1 MNFKEIH
8 LGKLL
13 QKKVEEENIG
23 TARICHYFKTSEKE
37 IDEMYKSISL
47 DINIVLKWSKL
58 LKYDF
63 FRLYSHHL
71 LLYAPKGSKKL
82 NSKKSSLPSFRKNIY
97 TREIIEFILD
107 EIKNEGKTKKEIMT
121 KYNIPKTTLFKWI
134 QKYQD

>member
-13 QKKVEEENIG
+13 RAKVEEENIDIS
-23 TARICHYFKTSEKE
+23 RICHFFKISEKE

-71 LLYAPKGSKKL
+71 LLYAPKGNKKISS
-82 NSKKSSLPSFRKNIY
+82 NKSSLPSFRKNIY
-97 TREIIEFILD
+97 TREIIEFILG
-107 EIKNEGKTKKEIMT
+107 EIKNGGKTKKEIMT

>member
-82 NSKKSSLPSFRKNIY
+82 NSKESSLPSFRKNIY

>member
-47 DINIVLKWSKL
+47 DINMVLKWSKL